1 MHVLG
6 LVDTFCPMV
15 YTTSWIVQ
23 RFLGNL
29 AKIGRQ
35 ASDYYACALL
45 EISKLHSDLE
55 RTLEK

>member
-1 MHVLG
+1 MGDLYYIPCRPDHRGSYSTEV
-6 LVDTFCPMV
+6 
-15 YTTSWIVQ
+15 
-23 RFLGNL
+23 LGNL

-45 EISKLHSDLE
+45 EFLKLCSDLF

>member
-1 MHVLG
+1 MRMRIKPNGTVG
-6 LVDTFCPMV
+6 SSTEV
-15 YTTSWIVQ
+15 
-23 RFLGNL
+23 LGNL

-45 EISKLHSDLE
+45 EFLKLCSDLF